1 VTLHDEYCVWG
12 IYYVTLRDLFYM
24 NNYMIGNATLVVSEF
39 VQDWT
44 LKVCCLCSRNDLLG
58 MNE

>member
-1 VTLHDEYCVWG
+1 
-12 IYYVTLRDLFYM
+12 M

>member
-1 VTLHDEYCVWG
+1 MTLYDEYRVWG
-12 IYYVTLRDLFYM
+12 IYYVTLRDLFYVI
-24 NNYMIGNATLVVSEF
+24 NRMIGNATLVVTEF
-39 VQDWT
+39 VQGWT